1 MMKPAVA
8 VVVPVYNKSKYFARC
23 VDSILNQSYRK
34 IRAYLVDD
42 GSTDG
47 SGAVCDAYEQ
57 RDSRVRVI
65 HKQNEGPMKTALRGA
80 MESTEPYVMFVDSD
94 DWIEPEM
101 ISEMVRHLTG
111 SCPEV
116 VCCGLQIDREWN
128 GTSVQEDNAASPGTY
143 IGERL
148 QKEIRERILGN
159 EHRLILV
166 SRCVKLF
173 SRKLI
178 LDNAHWCD
186 ASIRMGDDLN
196 VVIPALLD
204 AERIVVLDHA
214 FYYHYIFDQASLVH
228 SYDPAMYQNM
238 IRLREIIG
246 AFLQEKEVPDA
257 GQMADREFLVLL
269 FSVMKNEL
277 RSGQQDQAERIRAIC
292 KGSHIRNLI
301 RQTGFKAADPV
312 NRLLLFM
319 MRRPDFMRIWFVR
332 SVFRLRDRIAGHSQA
347 E

>member
-1 MMKPAVA
+1 MLEPTVA

-34 IRAYLVDD
+34 IRVYLVDD

-47 SGAVCDAYEQ
+47 SGAVCDAYER

-101 ISEMVRHLTG
+101 ISAMARHLTG
-111 SCPEV
+111 SCPEA

-128 GTSVQEDNAASPGTY
+128 GTSVQEDNAAPPGAYT
-143 IGERL
+143 GEQL

-178 LDNAHWCD
+178 VDNAHWCD

-204 AERIVVLDHA
+204 AERIVIMDHA

-238 IRLREIIG
+238 VRLREIIG
-246 AFLQEKEVPDA
+246 EFLREKKVPDA
-257 GQMADREFLVLL
+257 ERMSDREYLVLL

-277 RSGQQDQAERIRAIC
+277 RSGQQGEAERIRAIC
-292 KGSHIRNLI
+292 KSSHIRDLI
-301 RQTGFKAADPV
+301 RQTGFAAVDPV

-319 MRRPDFMRIWFVR
+319 MRRPDFVRVWFVR
-332 SVFRLRDRIAGHSQA
+332 SVFRLRDRIAGHSQVK
-347 E
+347 

>member
-1 MMKPAVA
+1 MEPAVA
-8 VVVPVYNKSKYFARC
+8 VIVPVYNKSKYFARC
-23 VDSILNQSYRK
+23 VESILNQSYRK
-34 IRAYLVDD
+34 IAVYLVDD

-47 SGAVCDAYEQ
+47 SGAVCDAYER

-111 SCPEV
+111 SCSEV

-128 GTSVQEDNAASPGTY
+128 GTSVQEDNAAPPGTY
-143 IGERL
+143 TGERL
-148 QKEIRERILGN
+148 QKEIRDRILGN

-173 SRKLI
+173 SRQLI
-178 LDNAHWCD
+178 VDNARWCD

-204 AERIVVLDHA
+204 AERIVIMDHA

-228 SYDPAMYQNM
+228 SYDPGMYQNM
-238 IRLREIIG
+238 VRLREIIG
-246 AFLQEKEVPDA
+246 EFLREKMVPDA
-257 GQMADREFLVLL
+257 DRMADREFLILL

-277 RSGQQDQAERIRAIC
+277 RSRQQDQAERIREIC
-292 KGSHIRNLI
+292 KGSHIRDLI
-301 RQTGFKAADPV
+301 RKTGFTAADPV

-319 MRRPDFMRIWFVR
+319 MRRPEVVRIWLVR
-332 SVFRLRDRIAGHSQA
+332 SIFRLRDRIAGHSQA

>member
-1 MMKPAVA
+1 MEPAVA
-8 VVVPVYNKSKYFARC
+8 VIVPVYNKSKYFARC

-34 IRAYLVDD
+34 IAVYLVDD

-47 SGAVCDAYEQ
+47 SGAACDAYEQ

-101 ISEMVRHLTG
+101 ISEMVCHLTG

-178 LDNAHWCD
+178 VDNAHWCD

-204 AERIVVLDHA
+204 AERIVILDHA
-214 FYYHYIFDQASLVH
+214 FYYHYIYDQASLVH

-246 AFLQEKEVPDA
+246 EFLREKMVPDA
-257 GQMADREFLVLL
+257 DRMADREFLVLL

-277 RSGQQDQAERIRAIC
+277 RSGQQDQAERIRTIC
-292 KGSHIRNLI
+292 KGSHIRDLI

-319 MRRPDFMRIWFVR
+319 MRRPDFMRVWFVR
-332 SVFRLRDRIAGHSQA
+332 SIFRLRDRIAGHSQA

>member
-1 MMKPAVA
+1 MEPTVA

-34 IRAYLVDD
+34 IRVYLVDD

-47 SGAVCDAYEQ
+47 SGAVCDAYKQ
-57 RDSRVRVI
+57 RDRRVRVI

-80 MESTEPYVMFVDSD
+80 MESAEPYVMFVDSD
-94 DWIEPEM
+94 DWIETEM

-111 SCPEV
+111 DCPEV

-128 GTSVQEDNAASPGTY
+128 GTSVQEDNAALPGTY
-143 IGERL
+143 TGERL

-178 LDNAHWCD
+178 VDNAHWCD

-204 AERIVVLDHA
+204 AERIVIMDHA
-214 FYYHYIFDQASLVH
+214 FYYHYIFDQTSLVH
-228 SYDPAMYQNM
+228 SYDRTMSPNM
-238 IRLREIIG
+238 VRLREIIG
-246 AFLQEKEVPDA
+246 EFLREKKVPDA
-257 GQMADREFLVLL
+257 DRMTDREFLILL

-277 RSGQQDQAERIRAIC
+277 RGGQQGEAERIRAIC
-292 KGSHIRNLI
+292 QGSHVRDLI
-301 RQTGFKAADPV
+301 RQTGFAATDPV

-319 MRRPDFMRIWFVR
+319 MRRPDFGRVWFAR
-332 SVFRLRDRIAGHSQA
+332 SVFRVRDRAAGHSQA

>member
-1 MMKPAVA
+1 MMEPAVA
-8 VVVPVYNKSKYFARC
+8 VIVPVYNKSKYFARC
-23 VDSILNQSYRK
+23 VESILNQSYRK
-34 IRAYLVDD
+34 IAVYLVDD

-47 SGAVCDAYEQ
+47 SGAVCDAYER

-111 SCPEV
+111 SCSEV

-128 GTSVQEDNAASPGTY
+128 GTSVQEDNAAPPGTY
-143 IGERL
+143 TGERL
-148 QKEIRERILGN
+148 QKEIRDRILGN

-173 SRKLI
+173 SRQLI
-178 LDNAHWCD
+178 VDNARWCD

-204 AERIVVLDHA
+204 AERIVIMDHA

-228 SYDPAMYQNM
+228 SYDPGMYQNM
-238 IRLREIIG
+238 VRLREIIG
-246 AFLQEKEVPDA
+246 EFLREKMVPDA
-257 GQMADREFLVLL
+257 DRMADREFLILL

-277 RSGQQDQAERIRAIC
+277 RSRQQDQAERIREIC
-292 KGSHIRNLI
+292 KGSHIRDLI
-301 RQTGFKAADPV
+301 RKTGFTAADPV

-319 MRRPDFMRIWFVR
+319 MRRPEVVRIWLVR
-332 SVFRLRDRIAGHSQA
+332 SIFRLRDRIAGHSQA